1 MTIGREAQAGT
12 IGDPSASTS
21 LSHKPSSKE
30 RSITRMASLP
40 SSASSS
46 SIDSTATLLDHH
58 SHSHS
63 GPDRTQPS
71 DMSDMD
77 QQEDHDDSD
86 LGLCPTLSS
95 ASSLPLLSRSLGS
108 TLLPSADIAP
118 HTSASEASDKDIPKQ
133 DAFTLDASSNRHLFK
148 DEKDQEPTSCWSAD
162 RGSSS
167 PVEATNTTTV
177 FSPSSSI
184 ISTTAST
191 TATATAPTQGRSSPS
206 RTPVAPLTPIS
217 KPASPSLSPPPPPP
231 LPPSSSSLPLTTAT
245 APSPIRGNGDSI
257 QKSVSSTTA
266 SSPLGLGLLLP
277 ITSAHPSHHHHTHAG
292 NNASPTTPAT
302 GSTSATAS
310 SGAMN
315 SLAKKRQLNLLRVR
329 IERGLVVSMA
339 LLAAYRIMALQEST
353 LFDILSTNTT
363 SLLPGGVIGGYTWSS
378 QQPQQQPGVAPM
390 AAALVSNSGK
400 TLVKNA
406 FALGAALLLL
416 VAIHALVLQTHDH
429 RIEFSLHNKILPL
442 QPITKRSSRLFKDA
456 DDDED
461 DDDESEDDTRMTKE
475 EWLEQE
481 ALAQTQTGHHPSHLL
496 HPPAFHSSQSH
507 YYGVQPGDDWTH
519 ARQQRTTRS
528 LNWRVFG
535 TEPHWYR
542 KGADSGSIFAT
553 ILVPVAL
560 ISKFHHVIQEHVLAG
575 TQLSL
580 SDYKTLEALLC
591 SLSLSLTFGFSILVH
606 MGLLKLFEDHRDLLS
621 PRSKESAMFAE
632 NGTMLDSLYLL
643 PEAVAQA
650 TSTGARIGGGSS
662 LSPSSSLYPRQKY
675 LHSPEASMGPSP
687 APSTTISAAATPST
701 RSINSS
707 PVLSATGLAQQPFSP
722 SSSSLA
728 WSASERPMLQR
739 SVSTESQQDNLV
751 FSSDQLM
758 IHPSLLVGTS
768 ETEAHNEREEKWI
781 LALGVGGA
789 YTFGLVLLTR
799 FQWLPGLERTSAG
812 MVLLTQ
818 SVFQLLM
825 LFSAN
830 FFKRSFTFGEMVV
843 LVQAVTL
850 MVHETLIMYFGQDGL
865 FARSIHHH
873 SKGNEHHGQQQQQ
886 QHQQP
891 ELMPGSFHSPQFMFM
906 LTLIVG
912 MMVIGLLLSPLLVY
926 CRRLAQLPRKGQT
939 SINMRR
945 RGLKQ
950 RVAAAGVYLGTMVI
964 VAGVIMPQTSKV
976 LGQNPFQWLVD
987 FMLMTTVDWTGMW
1000 AQMNWRANA
1009 MLFGPNS
1016 TATLAAAEGLGEGGW
1031 SLMELLLSIG
1041 WRRALLCLYW
1051 VSGITMSILFL
1062 EWMKT
1067 SARRRAIMG
1076 SLNNRRKF
1084 YHALAVIMFTPG
1096 FLFDKPFMHLAFSVA
1111 VASMVFLEY
1120 IRYFAVY
1127 PIGKE
1132 IHLFLVGFLDDRDRG
1147 PIILSHLYLLI
1158 GCAAPVWLAGQ
1169 DVLAGL
1175 SGIFALG
1182 FGDAMASIVGRRW
1195 GRHRWPGTVKTVEG
1209 TAAFVASIL
1218 LAAGVIQVLLWLFVQ
1233 DQTLSPV
1240 LDGLIRMQIPPG
1252 LAAVMAESESHGMVL
1267 RVLGTMVLGAIG
1279 AIARYGLAVS
1289 GAAMLE
1295 AVSEQNDN
1303 LVIPVAMLAVVWLL

>member
-12 IGDPSASTS
+12 NGNPSASTS
-21 LSHKPSSKE
+21 LSHRPSFKE
-30 RSITRMASLP
+30 RNVT
-40 SSASSS
+40 
-46 SIDSTATLLDHH
+46 H
-58 SHSHS
+58 
-63 GPDRTQPS
+63 RTQPS

-108 TLLPSADIAP
+108 TLLPSVDIAP

-133 DAFTLDASSNRHLFK
+133 DAFTLDASSNRHPFK
-148 DEKDQEPTSCWSAD
+148 DEKNQEPTSCWSAD

-191 TATATAPTQGRSSPS
+191 TATATAPTQDRSSPS
-206 RTPVAPLTPIS
+206 RTPVAPLTPVS
-217 KPASPSLSPPPPPP
+217 KQASPSLSPPPPPP
-231 LPPSSSSLPLTTAT
+231 LPPSSSSLPLTTAA
-245 APSPIRGNGDSI
+245 APSPSRGNGDSI
-257 QKSVSSTTA
+257 QKSASSTTA

-277 ITSAHPSHHHHTHAG
+277 ITSAHPSHHYHTHTG

-390 AAALVSNSGK
+390 AAAL
-400 TLVKNA
+400 
-406 FALGAALLLL
+406 
-416 VAIHALVLQTHDH
+416 
-429 RIEFSLHNKILPL
+429 
-442 QPITKRSSRLFKDA
+442 PITKRSSRLFKDA

-886 QHQQP
+886 QQHQQP

-950 RVAAAGVYLGTMVI
+950 RVAAAGVYMGTMVI

-1000 AQMNWRANA
+1000 AQMNWWANA